1 LYNIL
6 IFYRNEEITMSHTHN
21 HGAPS
26 LFSRFRVSL
35 SVCGLLL
42 AFLLSACSLG
52 GGSTGT
58 APTTTSGNTPATT
71 HATTVPAQPT
81 SAPAASLTTYT
92 GNGFTIGYPTGW
104 TIEKAS
110 SSAASVIFVD
120 PTRTIEFIV
129 TVTPNPNANS
139 ATSVALDPLLHS
151 MQSKPHSQQVDLAPT
166 TMVGGETW
174 DQIGAIGDLPYS
186 GQPLSIKVIAMAINR
201 PEQDANTKM
210 YKIQFSAPAKGFDQM
225 DSTTF
230 QPMLQSFTFA

>member
-1 LYNIL
+1 
-6 IFYRNEEITMSHTHN
+6 
-21 HGAPS
+21 
-26 LFSRFRVSL
+26 
-35 SVCGLLL
+35 
-42 AFLLSACSLG
+42 LG

-58 APTTTSGNTPATT
+58 VSTTTSGNTPATT
-71 HATTVPAQPT
+71 QPT
-81 SAPAASLTTYT
+81 SAPAAHLTAYT

-151 MQSKPHSQQVDLAPT
+151 MQSKSHSQQVDLAPT
-166 TMVGGETW
+166 TTVGGETW

-186 GQPLSIKVIAMAINR
+186 GQPLSVKVIAMAINR
-201 PEQDANTKM
+201 PAQDANTKM